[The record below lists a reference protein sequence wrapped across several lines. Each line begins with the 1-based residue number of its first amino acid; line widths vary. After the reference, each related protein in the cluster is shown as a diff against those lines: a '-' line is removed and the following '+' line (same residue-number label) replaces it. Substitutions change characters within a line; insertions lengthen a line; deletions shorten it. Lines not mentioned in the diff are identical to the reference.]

1 MKTPVLDLFA
11 LAGKEEILVG
21 NALGRMVF
29 DKLRSAIESKPTVQ
43 VFEVSLKNVR
53 ATDASFPRESVV
65 SLAKQLRGEKGIFL
79 SNFVSQDLLDNWDYA
94 AKAKEQPMVVRE
106 GAAYRLIGP
115 PLGSRSEEIFKLAMA
130 NATVTTSAVS
140 AEFGITAQNA
150 SAALKKLHGL
160 GLLLGNKEPAESGG
174 LEYVYRAVGAR

>member
-1 MKTPVLDLFA
+1 MNAQILDLFTF
-11 LAGKEEILVG
+11 AGRKKLLVG
-21 NALGRMVF
+21 NEQGRAVF
-29 DKLRSAIESKPTVQ
+29 DKLRDAIAATPGPQ
-43 VFEVSLKNVR
+43 VYEVSLKGIE

-94 AKAKEQPMVVRE
+94 AKAKDQPMVVRD
-106 GAAYRLIGP
+106 ALAYRLIGP
-115 PLGSRSEEIFKLAMA
+115 PLGSRSEEIFKLAMG
-130 NATVTTSAVS
+130 NETVTTSAVS
-140 AEFGITAQNA
+140 VAFGISAQNA

>member
-1 MKTPVLDLFA
+1 MSAPVFSLLT
-11 LAGKEEILVG
+11 LAGRKRPFG
-21 NALGRMVF
+21 NEQGRAAF
-29 DKLRSAIESKPTVQ
+29 EKLRNAIDAYPSAR
-43 VFEVSLKNVR
+43 VFEVSLKDID

-140 AEFGITAQNA
+140 AEFDISAQNA
-150 SAALKKLHGL
+150 SAALRKLHGL

-174 LEYVYRAVGAR
+174 LEYVYRAVGRF